1 MNTTHC
7 PALFDS
13 NLRPCPGSQGK
24 NVCAVERCDYARK
37 IQESIHLIR
46 LGARVGLAGQLTG
59 LEKKT
64 LKCLYRQ
71 LMGQP
76 SPSGQLPYS
85 DTWLLENDRHQFHA
99 NLIWYLHRRLNSPES
114 SPARILIDVFE
125 V

>member
-1 MNTTHC
+1 MSTTLC
-7 PALFDS
+7 PPLISS
-13 NLRPCPGSQGK
+13 NLRFCPGSQGK
-24 NVCAVERCDYARK
+24 DSCPVERCDYAQK